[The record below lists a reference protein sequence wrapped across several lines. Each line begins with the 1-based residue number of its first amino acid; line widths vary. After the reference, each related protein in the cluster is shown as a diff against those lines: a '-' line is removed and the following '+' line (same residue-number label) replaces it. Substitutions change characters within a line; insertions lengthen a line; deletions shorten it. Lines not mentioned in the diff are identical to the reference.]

1 MRTRNPPFVWELAV
15 VFSAIVALAMLAA
28 WAPEFMAR
36 VQDPELMSMN
46 PEASSSNTSNGLVID
61 GVAPEPAPDKETSH
75 ARGKEPTSS
84 DTPTFT
90 EKIVAQ

>member
-1 MRTRNPPFVWELAV
+1 VRTRKTPLVWELAA

-36 VQDPELMSMN
+36 VQDPEMMTMN
-46 PEASSSNTSNGLVID
+46 PEASSPNTSKGLVMD
-61 GVAPEPAPDKETSH
+61 GAAPEPATDKATSH

-84 DTPTFT
+84 DTTTFT